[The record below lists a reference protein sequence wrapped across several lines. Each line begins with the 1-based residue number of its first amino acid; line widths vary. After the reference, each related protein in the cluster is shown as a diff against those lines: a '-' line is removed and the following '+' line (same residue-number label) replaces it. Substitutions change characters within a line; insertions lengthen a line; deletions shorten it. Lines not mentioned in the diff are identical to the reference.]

1 MIKINRLTKYYGDT
15 LGVKNLSLRVKK
27 GECFGFIGP
36 NGAGKSTTIRC
47 MMNLINKTEGE
58 IFIDN
63 KPNDKDDIS
72 INYIIGYLPSEIH
85 LYENLT
91 VRQMINYSAS
101 FYKED
106 LNDNISKLCKRLKV
120 DMDKKIEDLSF
131 GNLKKVGIVL
141 ALMHN
146 PKILILD
153 EATNGLDPL
162 MQEEFYKIL
171 KEEKE
176 KGTTIF
182 FSTHNLNEIK
192 KICDKVGIIKE
203 VQLIKVCDIKS
214 LTDNLFLIVTIDSEE
229 LSKLTFDEKIIEQNN
244 NYIKFIYTGS
254 VNELTYKLSMIN
266 INRLSIED
274 PSIEDVFMHYYK

>member
-266 INRLSIED
+266 INRLSIEE

>member
-91 VRQMINYSAS
+91 VRQMINYSSS

-203 VQLIKVCDIKS
+203 GQLIKVCDIKS

-266 INRLSIED
+266 INRLSIEE

>member
-203 VQLIKVCDIKS
+203 GQLIKVCDIKS

-266 INRLSIED
+266 INRLSIEE